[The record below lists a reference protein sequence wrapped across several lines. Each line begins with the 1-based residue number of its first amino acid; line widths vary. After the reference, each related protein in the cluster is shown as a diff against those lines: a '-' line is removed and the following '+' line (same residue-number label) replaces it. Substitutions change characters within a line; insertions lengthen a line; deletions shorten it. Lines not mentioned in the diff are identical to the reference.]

1 MEILILNII
10 IQYVSVGLICAAGVD
25 LVIRVTKSTE
35 PFTFMEILGTIVAW
49 PVILGTIINAYI
61 SDHFNQ

>member
-10 IQYVSVGLICAAGVD
+10 LQYASIGLICAAGVD
-25 LVIRVTKSTE
+25 LIIRVTKSTE
-35 PFTFMEILGTIVAW
+35 PFTFMEILGAIVAW
-49 PVILGTIINAYI
+49 PIILGTIMHAYI